1 MSSKVQLGSRLV
13 LLKKGK
19 AFISKKYISR
29 FIVSRFEDD
38 LRKGMDY
45 FSSIKHRFQDDRIN
59 TVLSQLTNIVRIEC
73 RIDYSIYR
81 KRMY

>member
-1 MSSKVQLGSRLV
+1 
-13 LLKKGK
+13 
-19 AFISKKYISR
+19 
-29 FIVSRFEDD
+29 
-38 LRKGMDY
+38 MDY